1 MNMKKYLSV
10 ILLGLLFTNVQ
21 SQEVSDALRYAQT
34 NLNGTA
40 RFRAMSGAFGALG
53 GDLSS
58 ITVNPAGSVVFA
70 NNFVGGSL
78 SDFVVRNNSNYLGT
92 KNSTTKNSL
101 DLNQAGGVFVFK
113 NDDKHSDWKTFALS
127 LNYENASDFTNSIFS
142 SGTNIN
148 SIDKYFLSY
157 ANSNNGV
164 PLNFLITN
172 TNETVSQ
179 LYSYLGNN
187 LPLNSAPNIGGFQAQ
202 QALLG
207 FQGYII
213 DNVLSTST
221 RDVYASNV
229 RFGGNY
235 KQENSYV
242 TRGYNGKLSFNA
254 SGQYQNWLSVG
265 LNLNSHFNDYKQS
278 TSFYESNS
286 NNLDS
291 NIRVKNARFNN
302 ELHTFGT
309 GFSLQIGAIAKIN
322 KEFRAGLSYE
332 SPTWYELNDELTQS
346 LTATSSST
354 AGVLSPDVVNP
365 NVTNVYEP
373 YKLQTPSKYTG
384 SLAYVFG
391 KRGLISVDYSV
402 KDYSNTKFKPLN
414 EFERVNS
421 QMTKLLSTSA
431 EFRVGAEYRIKLLSL
446 RAGYR
451 TEQSPYKDKKIMGDL
466 YGISGGFGYDFGG
479 TKLDLSYAYAK
490 RSSQQQFF
498 SQGFTDYSNVNT
510 ITNNIT
516 VTLGFE
522 L

>member
-1 MNMKKYLSV
+1 MKKYV
-10 ILLGLLFTNVQ
+10 AIIILGLSITNSQ

-40 RFRAMSGAFGALG
+40 RFRALSGAFGALG

-70 NNFVGGSL
+70 NNFVGGSIT
-78 SDFVVRNNSNYLGT
+78 DFIVRNKTNYLGT
-92 KNSTTKNSL
+92 KNTEIKNSL
-101 DLNQAGGVFVFK
+101 DLNQAGGVFVFN
-113 NDDKHSDWKTFALS
+113 NDDKRSDWKKFALA

-148 SIDKYFLSY
+148 SIDNYFLSY
-157 ANSNNGV
+157 ANANNGV
-164 PLNFLITN
+164 PLNYLITN

-179 LYSYLGNN
+179 LYTYLGSN
-187 LPLNSAPNIGGFQAQ
+187 LPLNSAPNITGFQAQ

-213 DNVLSTST
+213 DNVSSTST
-221 RDVYASNV
+221 NDVYASNV

-235 KQENSYV
+235 KQENSFI

-254 SGQYQNWLSVG
+254 SAQYQNWLSIG

-286 NNLDS
+286 NTLDS
-291 NIRVKNARFNN
+291 NIRVKNIRFNN

-309 GFSLQIGAIAKIN
+309 GFSMQIGAIAKIN

-332 SPTWYELNDELTQS
+332 SPTWYELNDELIQS
-346 LTATSSST
+346 VTAVSSST
-354 AGVLSPDVVNP
+354 AGTLQPDVVDP
-365 NVTNVYEP
+365 NVTNVYAP
-373 YKLQTPSKYTG
+373 YNLQTPSKYTG

-421 QMTKLLSTSA
+421 QITKLLSNSS

-451 TEQSPYKDKKIMGDL
+451 MEQSPYKDKKIMGDL

-490 RSSQQQFF
+490 RNSQQQFF
-498 SQGFTDYSNVNT
+498 SQGFTNYSNVNA

-516 VTLGFE
+516 FTLGFE

>member
-1 MNMKKYLSV
+1 MKKYLLIIS
-10 ILLGLLFTNVQ
+10 LGLVLTNAH
-21 SQEVSDALRYAQT
+21 SQEVSEALRYAQT

-70 NNFVGGSL
+70 NNIVSGSL
-78 SDFVVRNNSNYLGT
+78 SDFIVRNKTNYLGT
-92 KNSTTKNSL
+92 KNTVLKNSL
-101 DLNQAGGVFVFK
+101 DLNQAGGAFIFT
-113 NDDKHSDWKTFALS
+113 NDDKRSDWKKFALA
-127 LNYENASDFTNSIFS
+127 LNYENANDFTNSIFS

-148 SIDKYFLSY
+148 SIDSYFLSY
-157 ANSNNGV
+157 ANANDGV
-164 PLNFLITN
+164 PLNFITTN
-172 TNETVSQ
+172 PNETIGE
-179 LYSYLGNN
+179 LYNYLGTN
-187 LPLNSAPNIGGFQAQ
+187 LPLNSAPKINGFQAQ
-202 QALLG
+202 QAFLG
-207 FQGYII
+207 FQGYVI

-221 RDVYASNV
+221 KDVYATNV
-229 RFGGNY
+229 RYGGNY
-235 KQENSYV
+235 KQENSFV

-254 SGQYQNWLSVG
+254 AAQYQNWLSIG
-265 LNLNSHFNDYKQS
+265 LNLNSHFNDYKQT

-286 NNLDS
+286 NTLDS
-291 NIRVKNARFNN
+291 NIRIKNVRFNN

-322 KEFRAGLSYE
+322 KELRAGVSYE

-354 AGVLSPDVVNP
+354 AGVLAPDVVNP

-391 KRGLISVDYSV
+391 KKGILSVDYAV
-402 KDYSNTKFKPLN
+402 KDYSKTQYKPLN

-421 QMTKLLSTSA
+421 QITKLLTTSS
-431 EFRVGAEYRIKLLSL
+431 ELRLGAEYRIKLLSL

-466 YGISGGFGYDFGG
+466 FGFSGGFGYDFGG
-479 TKLDLSYAYAK
+479 TKLDVSYAYAK
-490 RSSQQQFF
+490 RNSQQQFF
-498 SQGFTDYSNVNT
+498 SQGLTDYSSVSS